1 VSALYT
7 HGVWTVI
14 PGREDQFVAAWN
26 EFAQWSRREA
36 PGAGWAKLL
45 RDSAQPN
52 RFVTV
57 GPWESRQAIE
67 EWRALPGWQERIGRI
82 RPLLERFEPST
93 LQVVTEIE

>member
-14 PGREDQFVAAWN
+14 PGREDQFVAAWG
-26 EFAQWSRREA
+26 EFAQWTKREA
-36 PGAGWAKLL
+36 PGAAWAKLL
-45 RDSAQPN
+45 RDSGQRN

-57 GPWESRQAIE
+57 GPWESQKAID
-67 EWRALPGWQERIGRI
+67 EWRALPGWQERIARI

-93 LQVVTEIE
+93 LEVVTEIE